1 MARYCATKG
10 RWRHGPRIRI
20 HYGYRVFSDP
30 GVAFRLHRFLYAL
43 CWTGTDRPS
52 VLFDAAATWLPEFQV
67 MLQGLSVHERDI
79 ARDRTRVA
87 AHAHSRLVGKLNAV
101 PSTRHQLGPALT

>member
-52 VLFDAAATWLPEFQV
+52 ALFDAAATWLLAFKV
-67 MLQGLSVHERDI
+67 MLPGLSVLQ
-79 ARDRTRVA
+79 RDRHSVVQGKNVSVRVD
-87 AHAHSRLVGKLNAV
+87 LGVGAILKKKIA
-101 PSTRHQLGPALT
+101 

>member
-52 VLFDAAATWLPEFQV
+52 ALFDAAATWLLEFKEI
-67 MLQGLSVHERDI
+67 GRASCRER
-79 ARDRTRVA
+79 
-87 AHAHSRLVGKLNAV
+87 VGKYVWIWAV
-101 PSTRHQLGPALT
+101 AVSLKKKQPTRK